1 MRSSRSVQAHKRK
14 IVKQKMASRVEVV
27 VLVLL
32 LIVSLAHLL
41 RLITGA
47 ELLVAGTQVPLWIS
61 FVGCIGPATLAGLF
75 WWTRH

>member
-14 IVKQKMASRVEVV
+14 IIKQKMKGRVEIV

-32 LIVSLAHLL
+32 LVLSLAHLL

-47 ELLVAGTQVPLWIS
+47 ELLIAGTQVPLLVS
-61 FVGCIGPATLAGLF
+61 FFGCIGPATLAGLF